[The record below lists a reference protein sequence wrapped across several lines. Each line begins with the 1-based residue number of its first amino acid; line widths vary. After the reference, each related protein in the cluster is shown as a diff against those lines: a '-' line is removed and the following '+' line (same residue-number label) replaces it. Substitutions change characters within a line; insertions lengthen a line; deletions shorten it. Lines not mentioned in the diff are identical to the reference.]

1 VSTPPGGA
9 LGSATITGTGPDDG
23 PTAPITLTLTYE
35 RTGAPTLIARAF
47 CHPAVSTAWW
57 GYYVTGGDKQL
68 ARGAIRVDSAPADP
82 LDGIADV
89 TRDLL
94 DQMRAADVTG

>member
-9 LGSATITGTGPDDG
+9 LGSATITGTGPDAE
-23 PTAPITLTLTYE
+23 PAAPITLTLTYE
-35 RTGAPTLIARAF
+35 RPDAPILVGRAF

-57 GYYVTGGDKQL
+57 GYHVTVGGEQL

>member
-1 VSTPPGGA
+1 VATPSGGTF
-9 LGSATITGTGPDDG
+9 GSATITGTGDD

-35 RTGAPTLIARAF
+35 RPDAPILIGRAF

-57 GYYVTGGDKQL
+57 GYSISVGPDQL
-68 ARGAIRVDSAPADP
+68 ARGAIRVDDAPADP
-82 LDGIADV
+82 LDGIDTV

-94 DQMRAADVTG
+94 DQMRRVDVAR